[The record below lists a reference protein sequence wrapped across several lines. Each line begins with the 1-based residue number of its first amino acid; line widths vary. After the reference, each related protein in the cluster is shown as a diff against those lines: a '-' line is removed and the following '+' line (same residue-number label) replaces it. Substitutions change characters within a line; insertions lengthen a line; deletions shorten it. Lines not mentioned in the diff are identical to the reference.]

1 MAIDSASGMHS
12 RRTVLGILAAAFAP
26 MMPGLAH
33 GQSQQPIRLNVPF
46 SPGTGPDL
54 LARILSEELRQR
66 WNHPVIVEN
75 KPGASGNIG
84 TQAAA
89 RTAPDGQ
96 NLLVTVNTF
105 VMNASLYPTI
115 PYDPEKDFVPIAEIA
130 TGALAL
136 VVHPS
141 LDVSTLAELIA
152 LARSKP
158 GEINYASPG
167 RGTPQHLAM
176 ELFKLTAQINLTHIP
191 YSGSAG
197 AVKDLAGGHVSA
209 MFLPVHTALPLA
221 ETGQIRIL
229 AVGQPKAGAAGGK
242 CADARRTRRHRLRRR
257 FVVRRSCSGQ
267 YAERDRRPLQCGVQ
281 RDTRG
286 AERSSAS
293 RQAGLDR
300 ARRPAATPGR
310 PDRQGSSAL
319 GQSRQGCADHRRVV
333 DRIDRRQTHAGNP
346 ALSRPASWR
355 RGRPPA
361 CSAGWPDRRPPR
373 NPVQASP
380 PRRHARRR
388 ATALPICAKVA
399 ARKA

>member
-141 LDVSTLAELIA
+141 LGVSTLAELIA

-229 AVGQPKAGAAGGK
+229 AVGSQKRTPQAANVPTLAELGVTDFDVDLWYGVLAPANTPK
-242 CADARRTRRHRLRRR
+242 
-257 FVVRRSCSGQ
+257 
-267 YAERDRRPLQCGVQ
+267 EI
-281 RDTRG
+281 
-286 AERSSAS
+286 
-293 RQAGLDR
+293 
-300 ARRPAATPGR
+300 
-310 PDRQGSSAL
+310 
-319 GQSRQGCADHRRVV
+319 V
-333 DRIDRRQTHAGNP
+333 DRYNAVFNEILAEPNVRALLGKQGLIAQGGPPQRLADLIAKDR
-346 ALSRPASWR
+346 
-355 RGRPPA
+355 
-361 CSAGWPDRRPPR
+361 PR
-373 NPVQASP
+373 W
-380 PRRHARRR
+380 
-388 ATALPICAKVA
+388 AKVVKDA
-399 ARKA
+399 QITAE

>member
-1 MAIDSASGMHS
+1 MPYNLTLRDFNKKSPRAGSLAGKSQEESVAIDSASGMHS
-12 RRTVLGILAAAFAP
+12 RRTALGILAAAMAH
-26 MMPGLAH
+26 MMPGLAY

-84 TQAAA
+84 TQVAA

-105 VMNASLYPTI
+105 VMNASLYPTV

-141 LDVSTLAELIA
+141 LGVSTLAELLA

-209 MFLPVHTALPLA
+209 MFLPVHTALPLVEA
-221 ETGQIRIL
+221 GQIRIL
-229 AVGQPKAGAAGGK
+229 AVGSQTADTAGGRM
-242 CADARRTRRHRLRRR
+242 CRRSPNSASPISTSISGTAFSRRPTRR
-257 FVVRRSCSGQ
+257 RRSSIATIKCS
-267 YAERDRRPLQCGVQ
+267 
-281 RDTRG
+281 TRSS
-286 AERSSAS
+286 RSRTFARCSAS
-293 RQAGLDR
+293 RA
-300 ARRPAATPGR
+300 
-310 PDRQGSSAL
+310 
-319 GQSRQGCADHRRVV
+319 
-333 DRIDRRQTHAGNP
+333 
-346 ALSRPASWR
+346 
-355 RGRPPA
+355 
-361 CSAGWPDRRPPR
+361 
-373 NPVQASP
+373 
-380 PRRHARRR
+380 
-388 ATALPICAKVA
+388 
-399 ARKA
+399 